1 MIRAFR
7 STLEDMEDKRSV
19 HSIHSLRSTRSYLLN
34 RPVSDISYIDEE
46 SATKTGQTTL
56 INRNNNQGGTLT
68 VPPARGQSAGGGGGG
83 SGNNSGRVKS
93 HGGGMCGGGIAPIT
107 NTLNMNN
114 NNVGG
119 GSITVPVPTN
129 TSATNCKATT
139 ETAYRVQT
147 KGLDGRRGK
156 NKSKGCSDAQTQ
168 SSESSFTV
176 AAAAEQ
182 QSAENVFDQQQQ
194 PQPVSTSGICVQV
207 ESLVSQVTS
216 TQTPPQTS
224 ILPPSTSPLPM
235 AAAAAAASGLMPP
248 AAAVG
253 AATLL
258 PSPIYPAPGF
268 GYDPSYCQFLGQAA
282 DGYQYELVRRPSIGA
297 AVAAAVVPPPP
308 PQQPLQTSVSAA
320 AGTAADCLLVP
331 ATPFNQQRRLSG
343 SQSPVPHAQF
353 NPVAGIHPT
362 RSSSPNPHLV
372 SLAASMPGSFDS
384 CAGPPPPTTP
394 IFIQQHQPHPIL
406 APSAAQAVSASRA
419 PQSIVMSSVVS
430 GSPRHFMTTAPPNL
444 YATPTGGGPS
454 GYQPPPL
461 VDPASYATNTTDCSW
476 QTAPSS
482 LPTNPTPHATS
493 TGSDLPKP
501 IQETSI

>member
-1 MIRAFR
+1 MY
-7 STLEDMEDKRSV
+7 SV
-19 HSIHSLRSTRSYLLN
+19 CGDADTSVLSPYPLVPSI
-34 RPVSDISYIDEE
+34 
-46 SATKTGQTTL
+46 
-56 INRNNNQGGTLT
+56 
-68 VPPARGQSAGGGGGG
+68 PAS
-83 SGNNSGRVKS
+83 
-93 HGGGMCGGGIAPIT
+93 
-107 NTLNMNN
+107 
-114 NNVGG
+114 
-119 GSITVPVPTN
+119 
-129 TSATNCKATT
+129 
-139 ETAYRVQT
+139 
-147 KGLDGRRGK
+147 
-156 NKSKGCSDAQTQ
+156 
-168 SSESSFTV
+168 
-176 AAAAEQ
+176 
-182 QSAENVFDQQQQ
+182 
-194 PQPVSTSGICVQV
+194 QPV
-207 ESLVSQVTS
+207 
-216 TQTPPQTS
+216 
-224 ILPPSTSPLPM
+224 
-235 AAAAAAASGLMPP
+235 AK
-248 AAAVG
+248 
-253 AATLL
+253 
-258 PSPIYPAPGF
+258 IYLEKPGGF
-268 GYDPSYCQFLGQAA
+268 SK
-282 DGYQYELVRRPSIGA
+282 
-297 AVAAAVVPPPP
+297 
-308 PQQPLQTSVSAA
+308 TSVSAA
-320 AGTAADCLLVP
+320 AGTTADCLLVP

-444 YATPTGGGPS
+444 YATPTGGGQAS
-454 GYQPPPL
+454 GYQPPL

>member
-46 SATKTGQTTL
+46 SAAKTGQTTL

-68 VPPARGQSAGGGGGG
+68 VPPARGQSAGGGGG

-248 AAAVG
+248 AAAAG

-297 AVAAAVVPPPP
+297 AVAAAVVPPP

-454 GYQPPPL
+454 GYQPPL

>member
-46 SATKTGQTTL
+46 SAAKTGQTTL

-68 VPPARGQSAGGGGGG
+68 VPPARGQSAGGGGG

-93 HGGGMCGGGIAPIT
+93 HGGGMSGGGIAPIT

-182 QSAENVFDQQQQ
+182 QSAENVFDQQQ

-308 PQQPLQTSVSAA
+308 QQPLQTSVSAA
-320 AGTAADCLLVP
+320 AGTTADCLLVP
-331 ATPFNQQRRLSG
+331 AAPFNQQRRLSG

-454 GYQPPPL
+454 GYQPPL

>member
-46 SATKTGQTTL
+46 SAAKTGQTTL

-68 VPPARGQSAGGGGGG
+68 VPPARGQSAGGGGG

-93 HGGGMCGGGIAPIT
+93 HGGGMSGGGIAPIT

-182 QSAENVFDQQQQ
+182 QSAENVFDQQQ

-235 AAAAAAASGLMPP
+235 AAAAAAASGLVPP
-248 AAAVG
+248 AAAAG

-308 PQQPLQTSVSAA
+308 QQPLQTSVSAA
-320 AGTAADCLLVP
+320 AGTTADCLLVP
-331 ATPFNQQRRLSG
+331 AAPFNQQRRLSG

-454 GYQPPPL
+454 GYQPPL